1 MIPWYNFSNLTDSSG
16 VNAMNKQSVKFFIG
30 WMIVLWVFSGC
41 QTAYYNAMEKMGTHK
56 RDILADRIEGARD
69 SQQDAKEQ
77 FNSALE
83 QFSATLKFK
92 GGSLEDKYKKLNKVY
107 EKSEDKANEVKD
119 RVEKVEHVAEALFDE
134 WGEELEQYTNAK
146 LKKNSAAQLN
156 STKRRYKILIKA
168 MKKAEKK
175 IHPVLSALKN
185 QVLTLKHSLNAAA
198 ISALQDELVTVET
211 DVASLVKDMEAAIKE
226 ANSFLDTMAK
236 ESGGK

>member
-1 MIPWYNFSNLTDSSG
+1 
-16 VNAMNKQSVKFFIG
+16 MNKQSVRIFIG
-30 WMIVLWVFSGC
+30 WVTLLWIFSGC
-41 QTAYYNAMEKMGTHK
+41 QTAYYNTMEKFGTHK

-107 EKSEDKANEVKD
+107 EKSEDKAEDVKD
-119 RVEKVEHVAEALFDE
+119 RIEKVEHVAGALFEEWEDE
-134 WGEELEQYTNAK
+134 LGQYTNAK
-146 LKKNSAAQLN
+146 LRKNSAGQLK
-156 STKRRYKILIKA
+156 STKKRYGILIKA

-185 QVLTLKHSLNAAA
+185 QVLTLKHNLNATA
-198 ISALQDELVTVET
+198 IASLQEELATVET
-211 DVASLVKDMEAAIKE
+211 DVASLIKEMEAAIKE
-226 ANSFLDTMAK
+226 ANSFLDTMTK
-236 ESGGK
+236 EGGK

>member
-1 MIPWYNFSNLTDSSG
+1 MR
-16 VNAMNKQSVKFFIG
+16 KQSIKFFLG
-30 WMIVLWVFSGC
+30 WMVLFWFFSGC
-41 QTAYYNAMEKMGTHK
+41 QTAYYKTMEKMGTHK

-92 GGSLEDKYKKLNKVY
+92 GGSLEDKYKKLDKVY
-107 EKSEDKANEVKD
+107 EQSSDKANEVKD
-119 RVEKVEHVAEALFDE
+119 RIEKVEHVAGALFDE
-134 WGEELEQYTNAK
+134 WEDELGQFTNAK

-156 STKRRYKILIKA
+156 STKRRYKTLITA

-185 QVLTLKHSLNAAA
+185 QVLTLKHSLNATA
-198 ISALQDELVTVET
+198 ISSLQDELVTVET

-226 ANSFLDTMAK
+226 ANTFLDTMAK
-236 ESGGK
+236 EGGGK